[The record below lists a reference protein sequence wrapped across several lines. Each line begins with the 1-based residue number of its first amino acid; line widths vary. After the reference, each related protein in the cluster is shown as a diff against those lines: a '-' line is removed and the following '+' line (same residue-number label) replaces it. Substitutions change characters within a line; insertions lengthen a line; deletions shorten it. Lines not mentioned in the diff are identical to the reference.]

1 MKNIKV
7 WDLPTR
13 LFHWL
18 LVLAYAGVFYTSF
31 SERLIEYHTAAGYTA
46 LGLVIFRILWGFA
59 GNYYARFS
67 QFLKGWR
74 EVKTFLKETIKL
86 NPPRHLGHNPAVG
99 WAVIFMLLATAVIT
113 MTGIIV
119 FSGEENR
126 GVWAGIVSFNTAEY
140 ARSIHIFLAY
150 TMVVMAVGHICAALF
165 HDFILRENI
174 ILSMITGT
182 KEDNESWIERV
193 SHFQSGEGRSVVR
206 LLVLI
211 LVTILGGLGLVNLPH
226 GGGTDFSKMKLPK
239 VIKVIDEN
247 GFAVSIAM
255 NNKWKDECA
264 SSCHSAFYPS
274 LLPARSW
281 EKILSR
287 PADHY
292 GDNVALDENSLKEIL
307 DFLLKSSAEH
317 GTTESSRKMLY
328 SIHADEVPE
337 RITDVAYWKYKHD
350 DISEDVYKRKTIT
363 SKSNCI
369 ACHPGAEV
377 GSFEDED
384 IKIPE

>member
-1 MKNIKV
+1 MKNIRV

-18 LVLAYAGVFYTSF
+18 LVLAYAGVFYTSY
-31 SERLIEYHTAAGYTA
+31 SEWLLEYHTAAGYTA

-59 GNYYARFS
+59 GNRYARFS
-67 QFLKGWR
+67 GFIKGWR

-99 WAVIFMLLATAVIT
+99 WAVMFMLLATAVIT
-113 MTGIIV
+113 TTGIIV

-126 GVWAGIVSFNTAEY
+126 GLWAGVFIFQTAEY
-140 ARSIHIFLAY
+140 ARSIHIYLAY
-150 TMVVMAVGHICAALF
+150 GMVVMIVGHICAALF

-182 KEDNESWIERV
+182 KEDNESWSERV
-193 SHFQSGEGRSVVR
+193 SHFHYGEGRSLAR

-211 LVTILGGLGLVNLPH
+211 LVTILGGIGLVYLPPQ
-226 GGGTDFSKMKLPK
+226 GGTDFSKMKPP
-239 VIKVIDEN
+239 KVIDEK
-247 GFAVSIAM
+247 GFAVSVEI
-255 NNKWKDECA
+255 NNTWKDECA

-287 PADHY
+287 QADHY
-292 GDNVALDENSLKEIL
+292 GDNVTLDENSRKEIL
-307 DFLLKSSAEH
+307 NFLLKSSAEH
-317 GTTESSRKMLY
+317 STTESSKKMLY
-328 SIHADEVPE
+328 SIHANEVPDKV
-337 RITDVAYWKYKHD
+337 TDVPYWKYKHNG
-350 DISEDVYKRKTIT
+350 IGEDVYKRKAIM

>member
-1 MKNIKV
+1 MNVIKV

-18 LVLAYAGVFYTSF
+18 LVLAYAGVFYTSY
-31 SERLIEYHTAAGYTA
+31 SEWFLEYHTAAGYTA
-46 LGLVIFRILWGFA
+46 LSLVIFRILWGFS
-59 GNYYARFS
+59 GNHYARFS
-67 QFLKGWR
+67 RFLKGWR
-74 EVKTFLKETIKL
+74 EVKSFLKETIKL

-99 WAVIFMLLATAVIT
+99 WAVMFMLLATAVIT
-113 MTGIIV
+113 VTGIIV

-126 GVWAGIVSFNTAEY
+126 GVWAGYFTFQTAEY
-140 ARSIHIFLAY
+140 ARTVHIYLAY
-150 TMVVMAVGHICAALF
+150 AMVVMIVGHISAALF

-182 KEDNESWIERV
+182 KEDNESWSERV
-193 SHFQSGEGRSVVR
+193 SHFHAGEGRSVAR
-206 LLVLI
+206 LFILI
-211 LVTILGGLGLVNLPH
+211 FVTILGGFGLVYMPPQ
-226 GGGTDFSKMKLPK
+226 GGTDFSKIKPP
-239 VIKVIDEN
+239 KVIDEK
-247 GFAVSIAM
+247 GFVVSVEM
-255 NNKWKDECA
+255 NKTWKDECA

-281 EKILSR
+281 EKILSGLN
-287 PADHY
+287 DHY
-292 GDNVALDENSLKEIL
+292 GDNVTLDENSRKEIL
-307 DFLLKSSAEH
+307 DFLMKSSAEH
-317 GTTESSRKMLY
+317 STTESSRKMLY
-328 SIHADEVPE
+328 SIHSNEVPE
-337 RITDVAYWKYKHD
+337 RVTDVAYWKYKHD